1 MAPGADALVVFVD
14 CDFSDLLGVFLE
26 ARLSVDIIV
35 AEAQLFLSLLLR
47 TKLFQQV
54 DVVKIEVAWVD
65 REVGRALLV
74 FEIVQEAA
82 LEYDAG
88 LRVVS

>member
-1 MAPGADALVVFVD
+1 MAPGATALVVFVD

-35 AEAQLFLSLLLR
+35 EEAQLFLSLLR
-47 TKLFQQV
+47 TKFLQQV

-65 REVGRALLV
+65 SEVGRALLV

>member
-1 MAPGADALVVFVD
+1 MFVD

-35 AEAQLFLSLLLR
+35 EEAQLFLSLLR
-47 TKLFQQV
+47 TKFLQQV

-65 REVGRALLV
+65 SEVGRALLV